1 MKKFIGDKAFYRTVL
16 TIAIPVM
23 IQNGVTNLVNFLDN
37 IMVGQIG
44 TEQMSGVAIVNQ
56 LIFVFN
62 LCIFGIVSG
71 ASIFGTQYYGKRDF
85 VGMRNA
91 FRFKIIAGIV
101 VALIGSL
108 LLFTMQVPLISL
120 FLHSDGTDSNLTL
133 ALQSGQAFLVIM
145 LIGLVPFSISQA
157 YASTLREMGKTIIPM
172 FASSVAVVTNT
183 ILNYI
188 LIFGN
193 FGAPQLGVQG
203 AAISTVVARI
213 IECAITVI
221 WVHRHNMDN
230 PFIVGAY
237 KQFHIPKQLVQQ
249 IIKKGSPLMLNEV
262 LWACGITIV
271 LQAYSVRG
279 LSVVAGMNIASTVS
293 NIFNIIFLALGSAA
307 AVIVGQL
314 LGANKMVEA
323 KDSAR
328 KLIFFS
334 VVSCTIMGI
343 IMMIIAPHFPEI
355 YNTSLEVKDL
365 ASHFIIIGALC
376 MPFIA
381 FNHVSYFVLRSGG
394 KTIITFLFDSVFI
407 WVIVLPL
414 AYLLSTHTN
423 LPIVW
428 VYFICQM
435 TEAFKCI
442 IGYFLVKSDAWLEN
456 IVVEA

>member
-1 MKKFIGDKAFYRTVL
+1 
-16 TIAIPVM
+16 
-23 IQNGVTNLVNFLDN
+23 
-37 IMVGQIG
+37 
-44 TEQMSGVAIVNQ
+44 
-56 LIFVFN
+56 
-62 LCIFGIVSG
+62 
-71 ASIFGTQYYGKRDF
+71 
-85 VGMRNA
+85 
-91 FRFKIIAGIV
+91 
-101 VALIGSL
+101 
-108 LLFTMQVPLISL
+108 L
-120 FLHSDGTDSNLTL
+120 FLHNDGTSSNLAL

-145 LIGLVPFSISQA
+145 LVGLIPFSISQA
-157 YASTLREMGKTIIPM
+157 YASTLREMGKTIVPM

-183 ILNYI
+183 LLNYL

-203 AAISTVVARI
+203 AAISTVIARI
-213 IECAITVI
+213 IECAIIVV

-230 PFIVGAY
+230 PFIVGAFRN
-237 KQFHIPKQLVQQ
+237 FHIPKQLIQQ

-262 LWACGITIV
+262 LWACGMTIV
-271 LQAYSVRG
+271 LQAYSIRG
-279 LSVVAGMNIASTVS
+279 LSVIAGMNIASTVS
-293 NIFNIIFLALGSAA
+293 NIFNIIFLALGGAA
-307 AVIVGQL
+307 AIVVGQL
-314 LGANKMVEA
+314 LGANKMAEA

-343 IMMIIAPHFPEI
+343 IMVIIAPHFPEI
-355 YNTSLEVKDL
+355 YNTSREVKDL
-365 ASHFIIIGALC
+365 AGHFIMIGAIC
-376 MPFIA
+376 MPFYA

-414 AYLLSTHTN
+414 AYLLSTHTS
-423 LPIVW
+423 LPIIW

-435 TEAFKCI
+435 TEALKCI

>member
-91 FRFKIIAGIV
+91 FRFKLVAGIIASLLSI
-101 VALIGSL
+101 L
-108 LLFTMQVPLISL
+108 LLFTMQIPLISL
-120 FLHSDGTDSNLTL
+120 FLHNDGTSSNLAL

-145 LIGLVPFSISQA
+145 LVGLIPFSISQA
-157 YASTLREMGKTIIPM
+157 YASTLREMGKTIVPM

-183 ILNYI
+183 LLNYL

-203 AAISTVVARI
+203 AAISTVIARI
-213 IECAITVI
+213 IECAIIVV

-230 PFIVGAY
+230 PFIVGAFRN
-237 KQFHIPKQLVQQ
+237 FHIPKQLIQQ

-262 LWACGITIV
+262 LWACGMTIV
-271 LQAYSVRG
+271 LQAYSIRG
-279 LSVVAGMNIASTVS
+279 LSVIAGMNIASTVS
-293 NIFNIIFLALGSAA
+293 NIFNIIFLALGGAA
-307 AVIVGQL
+307 AIVVGQL
-314 LGANKMVEA
+314 LGANKMAEA

-343 IMMIIAPHFPEI
+343 IMVIIAPHFPEI
-355 YNTSLEVKDL
+355 YNTSREVKDL
-365 ASHFIIIGALC
+365 AGHFIMIGAIC
-376 MPFIA
+376 MPFYA

-414 AYLLSTHTN
+414 AYLLSTHTS
-423 LPIVW
+423 LPIIW

-435 TEAFKCI
+435 TEALKCI